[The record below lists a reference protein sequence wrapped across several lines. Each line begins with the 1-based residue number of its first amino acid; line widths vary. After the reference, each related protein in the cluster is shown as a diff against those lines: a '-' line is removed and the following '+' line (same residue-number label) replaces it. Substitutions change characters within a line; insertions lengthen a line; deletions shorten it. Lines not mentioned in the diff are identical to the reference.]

1 MGALMKILAV
11 LQARTSSSRLPGK
24 VLMKINGTPMIAWQI
39 QRISKSKRIS
49 HLVVATSTD
58 QSDDAL
64 AVYLER
70 NGIEV
75 YRGSLNDVHS
85 RYLNVINKFPDHEL
99 IVRLTGDCPLVMPH
113 LIDEMV
119 EYFEINN
126 FDYLSNCLNPTFPD
140 GLDIE
145 IFSRQSF
152 LNLSKLELDD
162 REKEHVTIKYRTSN
176 LGFRLGEVNCWRDL
190 GAERWTVDYLEDF
203 EFVERVF
210 THFRGNESLFTFE
223 ETLAYLEKNPD
234 SRNVLSHTLRNVSL
248 DEGAVN

>member
-1 MGALMKILAV
+1 MKILAI

-24 VLMKINGTPMIAWQI
+24 VLMKINGTPMISWQI

-49 HLVVATSTD
+49 HLVVATSSD

-64 AVYLER
+64 AAYLER
-70 NGIEV
+70 SGIEV

-85 RYLNVINKFPDHEL
+85 RYLNVINKYPDYEL

-119 EYFEINN
+119 EYFEDNN
-126 FDYLSNCLNPTFPD
+126 FDYLSNCLSPTFPD

-152 LNLSKLELDD
+152 LSLSELELDD
-162 REKEHVTIKYRTSN
+162 RDKEHVTIKYRTSN
-176 LGFRLGEVNCWRDL
+176 LCFRLGEVKCWRDL
-190 GAERWTVDYLEDF
+190 GAERWTVDYPEDF
-203 EFVERVF
+203 NFVERVF
-210 THFRGNESLFTFE
+210 THFRGKESLFTFE
-223 ETLAYLEKNPD
+223 ETLAYLEKYPD
-234 SRNVLSHTLRNVSL
+234 SKNVLSHTLRNISL